1 MFQEVDMDSSE
12 GRFLLGFILLG
23 VAPLVAVFGAGL
35 TIGIMILG
43 MLIATSAAFGS

>member
-1 MFQEVDMDSSE
+1 MDSLES
-12 GRFLLGFILLG
+12 RFLLGFILLG
-23 VAPLVAVFGAGL
+23 VAPVIAVFGTGI

>member
-1 MFQEVDMDSSE
+1 MDSLE

-23 VAPLVAVFGAGL
+23 VAPVIAVFGAGL

-43 MLIATSAAFGS
+43 MLIAASAAFSS

>member
-1 MFQEVDMDSSE
+1 MDSLE

-23 VAPLVAVFGAGL
+23 VAPLIAVFGAGL

-43 MLIATSAAFGS
+43 MLIAASAAFGT